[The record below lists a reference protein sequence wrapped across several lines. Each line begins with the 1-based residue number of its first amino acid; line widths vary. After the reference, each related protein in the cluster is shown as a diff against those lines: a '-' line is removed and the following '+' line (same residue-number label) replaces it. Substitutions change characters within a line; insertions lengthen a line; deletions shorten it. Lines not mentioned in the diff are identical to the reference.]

1 MLESKRIMEK
11 WWFPYLGI
19 FLVLVLSYPEIF
31 FAGRSFHP
39 GLLYP
44 LGVTHRHTEVTPAPN
59 QTFHVEISTGAYY
72 EAPINE
78 WVGRKM
84 RDGEFPLWNPHQSL
98 GGPHLAQYS
107 SRLLFPYQLVENWM
121 GARTFDFFLLGR
133 QFLAGM
139 GAFLLARNLGALPL
153 TALITAFCF
162 ALSGVFTWF
171 FSLEQFTNPAMV
183 LPFLLLSIERLTE
196 TITPLRFL
204 GVTLCV
210 ALLMYAGQPEVALY
224 GLFFGALFLIVIA
237 KNRQRLYASAVFGVL
252 ALCSGLMIAAPQIL
266 VFLKHLPYAVNHL
279 HEAGGSAGS
288 ASPTPLTVMRM
299 VLFPTLSTYPSA
311 PRIYPLNGHWDSLGG
326 YLGILVPFLTITGL
340 SSSLRLP
347 KMRGIILFLILFSVG
362 VLAKNL
368 GYPPFSWLGS
378 FPLFDQVW
386 SPRWAGPTWVL
397 AALLALSLSLQQME
411 SDRSVLG
418 FRSRI
423 VLYLS
428 LVVLL
433 FLCWKGQD
441 VIPTSVFEHG
451 KHYGGL
457 QQALQY
463 SWPSV
468 YLPLCLSVILL
479 ITAAVL
485 VRFRSHFPGYMMG
498 IALLIWVG
506 LMYAIPRGLSPQ
518 WMLAVQLSCFIPI
531 LGSILVARLYLWALL
546 SALAPTIC
554 VLLSCIYSSQGLPV
568 RESPYSTPKYASF
581 LNQHMEKPYRVMAA
595 DGILYGNTAS
605 PLELNELQGIWALP
619 LKDYFHV
626 YWDIWRRPVVA
637 LQNRGYWFS
646 GLSRVSSDLT
656 RLEPEDSTAFFPV
669 FSLVG
674 VKYFILPAGATP
686 HAYFTKETVSHHLRQ
701 VYEDAEVVLYEN
713 RSVSPRVFLAGKLAE
728 ENDADRIFQ
737 ALKSPT
743 HDPQDVFIPRGSQG
757 RFLEADAS
765 ETAHIRV
772 YQSNR
777 IELET
782 VAKGPRL
789 VVLTDVFAPGW
800 SAKVNGEDSPIIRT
814 NHLFRGIAVPQGTSQ
829 IVLSYRPEG
838 LLEGIVL
845 ALMGVFLAV
854 GVALRLRR
862 TT

>member
-11 WWFPYLGI
+11 RWFPYLGLL
-19 FLVLVLSYPEIF
+19 LVLVLSYPEIF

-39 GLLYP
+39 GLIYP
-44 LGVTHRHTEVTPAPN
+44 LGVTHRNTEVTPAPN
-59 QTFHVEISTGAYY
+59 STFHAELSTGAYY

-78 WVGRKM
+78 WMGRKM
-84 RDGEFPLWNPHQSL
+84 REGEFPLWNPHQSL
-98 GGPHLAQYS
+98 GGPLLAQYS
-107 SRLLFPYQLVENWM
+107 SRLLFPFQLIENLM
-121 GARTFDFFLLGR
+121 GARAFDLFLLGR
-133 QFLAGM
+133 QFLAGV
-139 GAFLLARNLGALPL
+139 GTFLLARNLGALPL

-171 FSLEQFTNPAMV
+171 FSLEQFTNPALV

-196 TITPLRFL
+196 MITPLRFL
-204 GVTLCV
+204 GTTLCV
-210 ALLMYAGQPEVALY
+210 ALMMYAGQPEVALY

-237 KNRQRLYASAVFGVL
+237 ISRKRLYISAAFGAL
-252 ALCSGLMIAAPQIL
+252 ALCFGLMIAAPQIL
-266 VFLKHLPYAVNHL
+266 VFLSHIPYAVNHL

-288 ASPTPLTVMRM
+288 ASPTPLTVMRL
-299 VLFPTLSTYPSA
+299 VLFPTLSTYPS
-311 PRIYPLNGHWDSLGG
+311 PPKIYPLNGHWDSLGG
-326 YLGILVPFLTITGL
+326 YLGILVPFLTIAGL
-340 SSSLRLP
+340 SSSLRLS

-378 FPLFDQVW
+378 LPLFDQVW
-386 SPRWAGPTWVL
+386 SPRWAGPSWVL
-397 AALLALSLSLQQME
+397 AALLALSLNLQSME
-411 SDRSVLG
+411 SDRSALSL
-418 FRSRI
+418 RSRG

-428 LVVLL
+428 LAALL

-451 KHYGGL
+451 KHYRDL
-457 QQALQY
+457 EQAPQY
-463 SWPSV
+463 FWPSV
-468 YLPLCLSVILL
+468 YLPLCLSAILL

-531 LGSILVARLYLWALL
+531 LGSILVARRYSWALL
-546 SALAPTIC
+546 SALAPTVC
-554 VLLSCIYSSQGLPV
+554 VLLSCIYSSEGLPV

-581 LNQHMEKPYRVMAA
+581 LDQHMEKPYRVMAA

-605 PLELNELQGIWALP
+605 PLALNELQGIWAVP
-619 LKDYFHV
+619 LKEYFHF
-626 YWDIWRRPVVA
+626 YWDIWRNPVIR
-637 LQNRGYWFS
+637 LQDRGYWFS
-646 GLSRVSSDLT
+646 GLSRVSKDLT
-656 RLEPEDSTAFFPV
+656 HLEPEDSTAFFSI
-669 FSLVG
+669 FSLAG
-674 VKYFILPAGATP
+674 VKYFILPAGARPNT
-686 HAYFTKETVSHHLRQ
+686 YFTEETVSRHLRR
-701 VYEDAEVVLYEN
+701 VYEDAEVALYEN
-713 RSVSPRVFLAGKLAE
+713 RSVSPRAFLARKLTE

-743 HDPQDVFIPRGSQG
+743 HDPQAVFIPKGSQG
-757 RFLEADAS
+757 GLLEADTS
-765 ETAHIRV
+765 DTAHIRV

-789 VVLTDVFAPGW
+789 VVLTDAFAPGW
-800 SAKVNGEDSPIIRT
+800 SAKVNGEDSPIIRA

-829 IVLSYRPEG
+829 IVLSYCPEG
-838 LLEGIVL
+838 LREGIVL
-845 ALMGVFLAV
+845 ALVGVFLAA
-854 GVALRLRR
+854 GVALSLRR
-862 TT
+862 TI